1 MKRLLALFGFCLFAQ
16 TAHAGPS
23 INVGTVY
30 DYLDGGKST
39 YLKRVFNG
47 GDSTAFVKVN
57 ILEIVYEA
65 DGSSREIPLK
75 PKPKADAGARDGL
88 MASPARLI
96 VPANGMQGTRLLY
109 MGEREKERYFRV
121 RFVPVVPEKED
132 EFAVS
137 AEEREDYKK
146 GLSAGVNVLAGYG
159 TVFFVRP
166 REMRFDSV
174 IDNSASSYQIRNNGN
189 TVVVI
194 DEFKDCSVK
203 NEQDCQPTTKHHIL
217 SGRTFQ
223 FEKQAGREYRFTLV
237 EGEKTQKL
245 ELKG

>member
-1 MKRLLALFGFCLFAQ
+1 MKRRLALIGFCLFTQ

-23 INVGTVY
+23 INIGTVY
-30 DYLDGGKST
+30 DYLDGDKST
-39 YLKRVFNG
+39 FLKRVFNG

-57 ILEIVYEA
+57 ILEILYDA
-65 DGSSREIPLK
+65 DGKSQEVPLK
-75 PKPKADAGARDGL
+75 TNADGNARDGL

-109 MGEREKERYFRV
+109 MGERDRERYFRV

-137 AEEREDYKK
+137 SEEREEYKK
-146 GLSAGVNVLAGYG
+146 TLSAGVTVLAGYG
-159 TVFFVRP
+159 AVFFVRP
-166 REMRFDSV
+166 KDTRYASV
-174 IDNSASSYQIRNNGN
+174 IENDAARYRIRNTGN

-194 DEFKDCSVK
+194 DEFKDCAVK

-217 SGRTFQ
+217 AGRSFE

-237 EGEKTQKL
+237 EGENSKKL
-245 ELKG
+245 DVKG

>member
-1 MKRLLALFGFCLFAQ
+1 MRRLVALVGLGGLSLAIQ
-16 TAHAGPS
+16 AGPQ
-23 INVGTVY
+23 INVGVVY
-30 DYLDGGKST
+30 DYLDGDKST

-57 ILEIVYEA
+57 ILEIVYDA
-65 DGSSREIPLK
+65 DGTSREIPLTSQ
-75 PKPKADAGARDGL
+75 ADASARDGL

-137 AEEREDYKK
+137 AEERQDYKK

-166 REMRFDSV
+166 KETRYESV
-174 IDNSASSYQIRNNGN
+174 IDNTASQYQIRNNGN

-203 NEQDCQPTTKHHIL
+203 SEQDCQPTTKHHVL
-217 SGRTFQ
+217 AGRTFQ

-237 EGEKTQKL
+237 EGEKSKKL
-245 ELKG
+245 DVKG